1 MSILF
6 LIALF
11 AIPLLY
17 FSFFN
22 DLFHAFSLQ
31 LLTRV
36 INRSF
41 LVYVLQGAILAF
53 AMAWMDTYIYL
64 EAKQTE
70 MTDNFM
76 AAGNSFIS
84 ILLMG
89 IFPAVIVL
97 NIVSRIF
104 KFIKKKEEKDKA
116 KEEPNN
122 LK

>member
-1 MSILF
+1 M
-6 LIALF
+6 
-11 AIPLLY
+11 
-17 FSFFN
+17 
-22 DLFHAFSLQ
+22 
-31 LLTRV
+31 
-36 INRSF
+36 
-41 LVYVLQGAILAF
+41 AF